1 MSSVTTG
8 SPQVL
13 YVTSYN
19 RYCALTAGLSMM
31 TCFQIPQPIHRLLAI
46 RVPAQ
51 HTSRRWACWQNCLCT
66 VNFCLAVQDR
76 PSKLFRLP
84 YRLQG
89 DRFKLATQAF
99 DRQYAHIYFQRLM
112 LMKPPLLKKVRQKWP
127 GVQRE
132 NKLICL
138 SALLNL
144 WACRFCP
151 ASFNMYCSG
160 KHSHAA

>member
-1 MSSVTTG
+1 MSSVTKN
-8 SPQVL
+8 SPPVL
-13 YVTSYN
+13 TSYN
-19 RYCALTAGLSMM
+19 RHCALTAGLSMM
-31 TCFQIPQPIHRLLAI
+31 TCFQIPQPMHRLLAI
-46 RVPAQ
+46 RAPAQ
-51 HTSRRWACWQNCLCT
+51 HTSRRWACWQCCALS
-66 VNFCLAVQDR
+66 LSALL
-76 PSKLFRLP
+76 PSELFRLP

-138 SALLNL
+138 PALLNL
-144 WACRFCP
+144 WCCCFCS
-151 ASFNMYCSG
+151 ASCNVYCSG
-160 KHSHAA
+160 KHPHAA